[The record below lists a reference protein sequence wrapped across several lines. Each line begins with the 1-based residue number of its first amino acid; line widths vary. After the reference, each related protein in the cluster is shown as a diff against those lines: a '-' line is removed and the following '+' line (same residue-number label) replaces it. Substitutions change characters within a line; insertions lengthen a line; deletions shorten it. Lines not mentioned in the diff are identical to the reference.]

1 MKGALWGCLL
11 SCCLSFY
18 RLLWR
23 QEKDKRKGLPFGDHE
38 EVTAMSMDRVERANH
53 ILDRLAMNG
62 EVSVNVLSEELGV
75 SPVTI
80 RSTLKGLEED
90 GYLVR
95 THGGARPTA
104 YRNIHLRQSD
114 RVEEKERIAAAA
126 AALVRDDDRIMIEAG
141 TTCAMMVRYL
151 FGRRGVQIVTNSVLV
166 FANARNNPQLSITLT
181 GGQFRPESESLV
193 GPVAER
199 SINAF
204 NARIAFL
211 GTDGFTI
218 DRGLTTQLVEG
229 GQVGSL
235 MRARA
240 EETWLLADS
249 SKYGRSGFVSY
260 MDIGEV
266 TGIITDDALTAES
279 VKELEEHTQ
288 LRVV

>member
-1 MKGALWGCLL
+1 
-11 SCCLSFY
+11 
-18 RLLWR
+18 
-23 QEKDKRKGLPFGDHE
+23 
-38 EVTAMSMDRVERANH
+38 MSMDRVERANH

-266 TGIITDDALTAES
+266 TGIITDDALAAES